1 MNDQLNQLPMHL
13 LDSLM
18 ITIVKEWL
26 KQIRNIIVVHIHRPV
41 IVVINFSKVYCVFVV
56 YVLENVD
63 LLLQYAVLFLV
74 FVVDPF
80 LYQNLLWFA
89 FCLVYLAKGKLA
101 CFHVNYS
108 VLGHF
113 YFSFSDTFILWNLLW
128 IFTLS
133 FYHFQPNLPFL
144 IYLFRFIY

>member
-18 ITIVKEWL
+18 ITIVKKWL

-41 IVVINFSKVYCVFVV
+41 IVFLNFSKVYCVFVV
-56 YVLENVD
+56 NVLQNVD
-63 LLLQYAVLFLV
+63 LLLKYAVLFLV

-89 FCLVYLAKGKLA
+89 FCLVDLAKGKLA

-108 VLGHF
+108 VLWHF
-113 YFSFSDTFILWNLLW
+113 L
-128 IFTLS
+128 IFTS
-133 FYHFQPNLPFL
+133 SFL
-144 IYLFRFIY
+144 ILLFFEIYYVFLLSLFIIFKQIYFF